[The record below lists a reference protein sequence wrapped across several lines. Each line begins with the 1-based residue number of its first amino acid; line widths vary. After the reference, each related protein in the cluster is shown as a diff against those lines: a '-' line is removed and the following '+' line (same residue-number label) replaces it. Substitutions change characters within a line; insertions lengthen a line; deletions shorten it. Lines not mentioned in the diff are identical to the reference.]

1 MAKRVRKPRKQT
13 PTPKSNVYS
22 SLTAIFASAD
32 LAREWLEAR
41 RWPDGPVCPHCGVV
55 NRAYRLQAK
64 SGSTRPVRKGVWKCM
79 DCRKQFT
86 VTIGTVFAETH
97 IPLNKWL
104 HAMHLMCSSKKGISA
119 HQLHR
124 TLEVTYKTAWFL
136 CHRIRE
142 AMEKDAPADRGKFG
156 GIVEAD
162 ETFVGGKGTGT
173 QGGPMAGGS
182 KIAVFS
188 LIARDGEARSQV
200 IPDLK
205 AKTLQGI
212 IRNEV
217 EAKPTS

>member
-1 MAKRVRKPRKQT
+1 MAKRVRKPRKQQ
-13 PTPKSNVYS
+13 PVAKSNAYQQ
-22 SLTAIFASAD
+22 LAAMFASED
-32 LAREWLEAR
+32 LARKWLEAR

-55 NRAYRLQAK
+55 DRAYRLQAK
-64 SGSTRPVRKGVWKCM
+64 PGSTRPVRRGVWKCR

-86 VTIGTVFAETH
+86 VTIGTVFAESH

-136 CHRIRE
+136 CHRIRK
-142 AMEKDAPADRGKFG
+142 AMEKDAPADRGKVG

-173 QGGPMAGGS
+173 SGGPMAGGS
-182 KIAVFS
+182 CQA
-188 LIARDGEARSQV
+188 
-200 IPDLK
+200 
-205 AKTLQGI
+205 T
-212 IRNEV
+212 
-217 EAKPTS
+217 PTSTR

>member
-1 MAKRVRKPRKQT
+1 VIVNITWM
-13 PTPKSNVYS
+13 
-22 SLTAIFASAD
+22 FASED

-41 RWPDGPVCPHCGVV
+41 RWPEGPVCPHCGVID
-55 NRAYRLQAK
+55 RAYKLAAK
-64 SGSTRPVRKGVWKCM
+64 AGSTRPVRKGVWKCR

-124 TLEVTYKTAWFL
+124 TLEVQYKTAWFL
-136 CHRIRE
+136 CHRIRK
-142 AMEKDAPADRGKFG
+142 AMEKPAAGDRKKVG

-173 QGGPMAGGS
+173 QPGPMAGGS
-182 KIAVFS
+182 KVAVFS
-188 LIARDGEARSQV
+188 LVPREGEARSW
-200 IPDLK
+200 K
-205 AKTLQGI
+205 WMT
-212 IRNEV
+212 
-217 EAKPTS
+217 